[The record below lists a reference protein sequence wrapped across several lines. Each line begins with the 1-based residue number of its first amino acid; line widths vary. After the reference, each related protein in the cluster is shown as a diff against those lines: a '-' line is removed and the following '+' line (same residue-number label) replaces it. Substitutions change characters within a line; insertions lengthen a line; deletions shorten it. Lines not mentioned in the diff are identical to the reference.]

1 MPVPLPTPAPTIS
14 PQPTTA
20 TPSAEPTTAAPS
32 AAPTTAAPSTA
43 APTGLPTSA
52 PSVPQYLSEGT
63 GDDVAIGPSAASAVT
78 TTLAA
83 GASLSLVGILILAA
97 LIKVK
102 REVERKFELA
112 AFGFRPS
119 YRWYKFAED
128 PNLGRFDTR
137 QWFDY
142 AGDVD
147 DESLDGSNHSTLD
160 GSGERRAGVL
170 PVLALPFVAALG
182 AKGDDEAPRR
192 FSWLDFASRKKSD
205 DADFASSDDADAA
218 RRKRADDAAP

>member
-1 MPVPLPTPAPTIS
+1 M
-14 PQPTTA
+14 
-20 TPSAEPTTAAPS
+20 
-32 AAPTTAAPSTA
+32 
-43 APTGLPTSA
+43 
-52 PSVPQYLSEGT
+52 
-63 GDDVAIGPSAASAVT
+63 T

-160 GSGERRAGVL
+160 GSGERRGGVL